1 MNKNHNLRDFLIK
14 LVAVP
19 VVFFFSLAVSIKI
32 IEYALSIDYV
42 IGVFIITIITIMF
55 LVAISVFLMFFIENM
70 E

>member
-19 VVFFFSLAVSIKI
+19 VVFFFSLAISIKI
-32 IEYALSIDYV
+32 IEYALSIADIV
-42 IGVFIITIITIMF
+42 GVVIITIIIIVF
-55 LVAISVFLMFFIENM
+55 CIAISVFLIKNM

>member
-14 LVAVP
+14 LIAVP

-42 IGVFIITIITIMF
+42 VGIVIITIIIIAF
-55 LVAISVFLMFFIENM
+55 CIAISMFFMFFIENM

>member
-19 VVFFFSLAVSIKI
+19 VVFFFSLAVSLKI
-32 IEYALSIDYV
+32 IEYAFSIADIV
-42 IGVFIITIITIMF
+42 GVVIITIIIIAF
-55 LVAISVFLMFFIENM
+55 CIAISVFLIKNM

>member
-19 VVFFFSLAVSIKI
+19 VVFFFSLAVSLKI
-32 IEYALSIDYV
+32 IEYAFSIADIV
-42 IGVFIITIITIMF
+42 GVVIITIIIIVF
-55 LVAISVFLMFFIENM
+55 CIAISVFLIKNM